1 MDLVEQIESANTYA
15 LMNKPQVH
23 TTQYNTTIDL
33 TIVHTSIAAI
43 SEWAIYD
50 NLMSDH
56 HPIMLTIQN
65 EDTRPVTC
73 PIIKWSLHKA
83 NWDAYKS
90 KLTELCATTKING
103 SIDHHALEIKDLI
116 IQAAESTIPKTKPH
130 KKNYWCY
137 NDEVKTAKW
146 SLNRAIKK
154 LRYKKR
160 SGYPNLDPYK
170 LKVRESNIQYSEIC
184 NRIRNATWDT
194 WLSQN
199 NTELNSK
206 TIWQRI
212 KRCTGTRQHPPTHPN
227 PSQESNRLLTEF
239 VARSSSSQLP
249 EEDVISLQQ
258 QHDTRQQQL
267 QDSINLPSDCDRP
280 ITISEIKKVLNN
292 VRDSSPGDDTV
303 AYSMLKNA
311 PPAFLEQLAILY
323 TRSLKDGRLPTS
335 WKQATI
341 VPIPKKNN
349 TYRPISLLPV
359 IGKVMEKLI
368 LQRIRW
374 SVNPPNI
381 RATGF
386 KPGSGTRDAIS
397 ILLNDISI
405 SRTRKRRAAAVYL
418 DLQKAF
424 ELVNKDVILSELMAA
439 GLNGRLLAWTSDFLS
454 DRRAKV
460 RFQNY
465 YSNLQSFENGT
476 PQGSSLSPTLFNYAM
491 NIFLRL
497 QLPEGVRILSYAD
510 DLVIYCADR
519 HNILQRLQ
527 SAIDMM
533 VTTAS
538 THGFRFAP
546 EKTIATWFF
555 RPNPDTNLKLYHR
568 DINWSDRAKYLGVSI
583 DKQLNMHSQVIQTL
597 NSVSRSLNA
606 IKVMS
611 SLSGVNSNI
620 LLRTFNGCTRAC
632 LDYGAECFNMFTLTQ
647 WRLLQRKQNKGLKL
661 VLGVNK
667 WAPTSNIHAELRI
680 LPLALRVEIFQ
691 ANMINKFILNQNHP
705 LYEQLYGELYA
716 PRPHNAKHKSTWI
729 TTICHSHRK
738 LAPYIPE
745 AEAVPHTQPWS
756 APPYHVNIND
766 HLPAKQSTD
775 PRVLH
780 NLTLATMTD
789 MTLPHDH
796 IYYTDGSVSGGRVSA
811 AYTYMGHPTL
821 LRLSDNSS
829 IMQAE
834 LIAIHA
840 ALLHGLSSTSRCV
853 VFSDSKSGLQALQQQ
868 HPSDNINL
876 LRDIREIASRM

>member
-1 MDLVEQIESANTYA
+1 MPSKKSPPPVTSEGTEVLTVIVWIDKQPTLLHNVYRVRGETKFTEMLAHPLPSIIAGDFNAHHTMWCRYTDGPGRTLLEQLESANTYA

-56 HPIMLTIQN
+56 HPIMLTIQS
-65 EDTRPVTC
+65 EDSRPVTC

-83 NWDAYKS
+83 NWEAYKA
-90 KLTELCATTKING
+90 KLTELCASTNING
-103 SIDHHALEIKDLI
+103 SIDDHALEITDII

-130 KKNYWCY
+130 KKKRNYWCY
-137 NDEVKTAKW
+137 NDEVKAAKW

-154 LRYKKR
+154 LRHKKR

-170 LKVRESNIQYSEIC
+170 LKVRESNIEYSEIC
-184 NRIRNATWDT
+184 NRVRNATWDT

-199 NTELNSK
+199 NIELNSK

-239 VARSSSSQLP
+239 VARSSSSQLQ
-249 EEDVISLQQ
+249 EEDVRALQQ
-258 QHDTRQQQL
+258 QHDARQQQL
-267 QDSINLPSDCDRP
+267 QECINLPSDCDRP
-280 ITISEIKKVLNN
+280 FSISEIKKVLYS

-311 PPAFLEQLAILY
+311 PPAFLEQLAKLY
-323 TRSLKDGRLPTS
+323 TRSLKDGRLPSS

-374 SVNPPNI
+374 SVNPPHI
-381 RATGF
+381 GATGF

-439 GLNGRLLAWTSDFLS
+439 GLHGRVLAWTSDFLS

-465 YSNLQSFENGT
+465 YSNPQSFENGT

-491 NIFLRL
+491 NIFLRI

-510 DLVIYCADR
+510 DLVIYCVDR
-519 HNILQRLQ
+519 QNILQRLQ

-555 RPNPDTNLKLYHR
+555 RPNPRHQSQTIPSRH
-568 DINWSDRAKYLGVSI
+568 
-583 DKQLNMHSQVIQTL
+583 QLV
-597 NSVSRSLNA
+597 
-606 IKVMS
+606 
-611 SLSGVNSNI
+611 
-620 LLRTFNGCTRAC
+620 
-632 LDYGAECFNMFTLTQ
+632 
-647 WRLLQRKQNKGLKL
+647 
-661 VLGVNK
+661 
-667 WAPTSNIHAELRI
+667 
-680 LPLALRVEIFQ
+680 
-691 ANMINKFILNQNHP
+691 
-705 LYEQLYGELYA
+705 
-716 PRPHNAKHKSTWI
+716 RPS
-729 TTICHSHRK
+729 
-738 LAPYIPE
+738 
-745 AEAVPHTQPWS
+745 
-756 APPYHVNIND
+756 
-766 HLPAKQSTD
+766 
-775 PRVLH
+775 
-780 NLTLATMTD
+780 
-789 MTLPHDH
+789 
-796 IYYTDGSVSGGRVSA
+796 
-811 AYTYMGHPTL
+811 
-821 LRLSDNSS
+821 
-829 IMQAE
+829 
-834 LIAIHA
+834 
-840 ALLHGLSSTSRCV
+840 
-853 VFSDSKSGLQALQQQ
+853 
-868 HPSDNINL
+868 
-876 LRDIREIASRM
+876 